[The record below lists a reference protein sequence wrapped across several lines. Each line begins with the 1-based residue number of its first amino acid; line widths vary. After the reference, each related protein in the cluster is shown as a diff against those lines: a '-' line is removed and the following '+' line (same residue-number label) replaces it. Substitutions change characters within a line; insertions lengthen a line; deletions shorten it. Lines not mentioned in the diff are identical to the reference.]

1 MKGFLVWKALHA
13 YAILRLAEDKHQVV
27 SKLDHRLYDGTLLRV
42 FDADFQKYQRD
53 PQNINGTY
61 ANFLSMRSQVDMQMA
76 VKDVLL
82 RTRDDFWQYTEHST
96 VWIDDIYRS
105 YGDGVS
111 REDSANQA
119 LFLFQPFEPAASS
132 SSPSLAPV
140 GGQRQQW
147 LVMAKSGITMP
158 HPYAVLFE
166 VVRTGHVDRYKL
178 KFAYDSSFWTKEEVE
193 RKLLIVEK
201 MVLHA
206 VEDPDALVGD
216 VLRDTKSFENI
227 VKPNQR

>member
-1 MKGFLVWKALHA
+1 MFHIWFSYRSSQRGVAFD
-13 YAILRLAEDKHQVV
+13 Y
-27 SKLDHRLYDGTLLRV
+27 LYTGRNVDLP
-42 FDADFQKYQRD
+42 D

-61 ANFLSMRSQVDMQMA
+61 ANFLSMRSQLDMQMA

-96 VWIDDIYRS
+96 VWIDGIYRS
-105 YGDGVS
+105 YGEGVS

-158 HPYAVLFE
+158 HPYAVVFE

-178 KFAYDSSFWTKEEVE
+178 KFACDSPFWTKEEVVK
-193 RKLLIVEK
+193 KLLIVGK
-201 MVLHA
+201 MASHA
-206 VEDPDALVGD
+206 AEDPDAPVGD
-216 VLRDTKSFENI
+216 VPRDMKSFENSA
-227 VKPNQR
+227 KPKQR